1 MLHWQVFRIV
11 RVPPLN
17 IFGGSSRPIR
27 SQDSELST
35 NQRPRFQQNF
45 RLQPNLSPPNAL
57 PLCHCKVTVSLKIHL
72 NQFSPNGYPNM
83 PMDCQFANAMS
94 FEPLLCH
101 SNHWDA
107 TQGESH
113 FTGPSLY
120 STASSL
126 DEADRSLPYIYREA
140 ADQPGP
146 EMNSISNISQ
156 FCVTLP
162 LDCHSDQ
169 VSVNG

>member
-17 IFGGSSRPIR
+17 IFRGSSLPIR

-45 RLQPNLSPPNAL
+45 RLQQNLSPPNAL

-72 NQFSPNGYPNM
+72 NQFSPNGYQKM

-94 FEPLLCH
+94 FEPLVCH
-101 SNHWDA
+101 FNHWNA
-107 TQGESH
+107 NQGESH
-113 FTGPSLY
+113 FMGPSLY
-120 STASSL
+120 STASSQGL
-126 DEADRSLPYIYREA
+126 APRLFPSIEGNDR
-140 ADQPGP
+140 GP
-146 EMNSISNISQ
+146 CLSS
-156 FCVTLP
+156 
-162 LDCHSDQ
+162 
-169 VSVNG
+169 